1 MSFSRANELKLVLAY
16 FCSPAVV
23 AAASLALPLL
33 PAAATGD
40 DLDCV
45 AGNAA
50 AAAAAGAARW
60 EGGQSRGLR
69 RAKVACMCARGMN

>member
-1 MSFSRANELKLVLAY
+1 
-16 FCSPAVV
+16 
-23 AAASLALPLL
+23 
-33 PAAATGD
+33 
-40 DLDCV
+40 V